1 MKKIAIF
8 FLTLGLAA
16 TLAACGRRDNANT
29 TPSTSAPTRSTTA
42 PTTEVTILPT
52 LETNIPDPNVDT
64 SMPDMTETTE
74 TTNGATGSNHTQD
87 NGGAVSRSM
96 R

>member
-29 TPSTSAPTRSTTA
+29 TPSTTAPTRATTT
-42 PTTEVTILPT
+42 PTTEATILPT
-52 LETNIPDPNVDT
+52 LETNIPDPNADS
-64 SMPDMTETTE
+64 SMPDMTGSTE
-74 TTNGATGSNHTQD
+74 TTHDTGSAT
-87 NGGAVSRSM
+87 SRSM